1 MTSHPF
7 RFGVSLMDTSD
18 RTAWQATARQAE
30 DLGYDVLA
38 VPDHLGMLA
47 PFPTLVA
54 AGEVTNMRLGTYVL
68 NAGFYSPALLAR
80 DVAET
85 DRLLGGRLE
94 LGLGA
99 GYNPAEF
106 EAAGLPF
113 HSGGKRIDHLAH
125 TVTELRKQVDPM
137 PTVMLAG
144 NGDRMLRLA
153 AQEADIVGFT
163 ITSADGDPAQRLA
176 DRDGFV
182 RTAAGDRFD
191 SLELNLFVFSISVTT
206 GEPDLTV
213 ARRILGQTDEQIR
226 SLPGVLIGSEQQIA
240 DTLLRY
246 RDELGISYFGVL
258 EPDLVDFAKVI
269 SLLR

>member
-18 RTAWQATARQAE
+18 RTAWQAKARQAE
-30 DLGYDVLA
+30 DLGYDVLT
-38 VPDHLGMLA
+38 VPDHLGMPA
-47 PFPTLVA
+47 PFPTMVA
-54 AGEVTNMRLGTYVL
+54 AGGVTNLRVGTYVL

-113 HSGGKRIDHLAH
+113 PSAGKRIDHLAH
-125 TVTELRKQVDPM
+125 TVTELRQQVDPM
-137 PTVMLAG
+137 PTLMLAG

-163 ITSADGDPAQRLA
+163 ITSADRDPARQLA
-176 DRDGFV
+176 ERVEFV
-182 RTAAGDRFD
+182 RAAAGDRFD
-191 SLELNLFVFSISVTT
+191 SLELNLFVFSVSVTS

-213 ARRILGQTDEQIR
+213 ARQVLGLSDEQIR

-240 DTLLRY
+240 ETLLRY
-246 RDELGISYFGVL
+246 REELGLSYFGVL
-258 EPDLVDFAKVI
+258 EPHLGDFAKVI